1 MQVKDLCRVPVVTVG
16 AGQSLASAARRMV
29 LRGIGSLAVLRGG
42 QLAGIVT
49 ERDLARAVADDAD
62 MTTTPVGDYLSV
74 APASATPDED
84 AQAVAGRMLNLG
96 VRHLPVVDRGEVV
109 GMLSVRDLLVL
120 AAWQPAQSRPSSLW
134 SEERSGSRS

>member
-1 MQVKDLCRVPVVTVG
+1 MQVNDLCRAPVVTVA

-29 LRGIGSLAVLRGG
+29 LRGIGALVVLDAG
-42 QLAGIVT
+42 QLAGILT

-84 AQAVAGRMLNLG
+84 AQAVAARMLNLG
-96 VRHLPVVDRGEVV
+96 VRHLPVVERGEVV
-109 GMLSVRDLLVL
+109 GMLSARDLLVL
-120 AAWQPAQSRPSSLW
+120 AAWQPAQAQPTSL
-134 SEERSGSRS
+134 